1 MRQRGVSAGKRAPWM
16 GYSTLDELG
25 GSAPLDELGGCVSKK
40 KTQNKSKTKKRG
52 NRAMGLVA
60 AVTATAG
67 SIEVRRNMCV
77 G

>member
-1 MRQRGVSAGKRAPWM
+1 M

-40 KTQNKSKTKKRG
+40 KPKQKQNKKKG